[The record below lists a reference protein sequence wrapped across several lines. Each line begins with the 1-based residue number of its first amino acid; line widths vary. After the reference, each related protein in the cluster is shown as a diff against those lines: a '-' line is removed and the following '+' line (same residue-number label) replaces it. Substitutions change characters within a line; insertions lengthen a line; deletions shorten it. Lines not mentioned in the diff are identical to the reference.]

1 VFLGHLGHD
10 GVVNRSSRATL
21 ALAGV
26 VTGIAGLVASQ
37 ATVWILQA
45 KNGPIVAVASAV
57 RDKTPG
63 HLAVKLV
70 HLVGHKDKPLLIAG
84 TTALLLVLCA
94 LVGTQARRR
103 PLLPDVVF
111 FALAVIGLLSV
122 LRLDDSTAG
131 SSLGVVVGL
140 ITWLVVFRLLTG
152 PVVAAPVDAEPE
164 VWRTTRRDFLTRV
177 GSVGVGSV
185 VVGALGRYSSRKR
198 REVEKEL
205 RLLRLP
211 IKTGT
216 APIGVSV
223 GVPGIPSWR
232 TPSDNFYLIHTVLTV
247 PAISPHEWS
256 LRIHGAVEKEL
267 TITYN
272 DLVARSFTEDWITL
286 CCVSNEVGG
295 DLIGNAYWSGVPIRD
310 LLAEAGVK
318 AGADAVLQTSE
329 DGWTCGTP
337 LAALTDPNRNAML
350 ALAMNGKPLPI
361 EHGFPVRMV
370 VPGLYG
376 YVSATKWLVDL
387 EVTSFDKFDAYWTQR
402 GWSAKGPVKTQ
413 SRIDVPR
420 DGAGTKTG
428 NLKVGGSA
436 WAQHTGIEKVEYQLD
451 GGAWQTARL
460 GAVPGNDTWVQWA
473 GDVDVD
479 KGKHTLVVRATDKS
493 GYTQTPVRTDVVPDG
508 ATGWDTIDFHA
519 G

>member
-1 VFLGHLGHD
+1 
-10 GVVNRSSRATL
+10 VNRSSRAL

-26 VTGIAGLVASQ
+26 ATGLAGLVTSQ
-37 ATVWILQA
+37 ATVWMLQA

-63 HLAVKLV
+63 GLAIKLV

-84 TTALLLVLCA
+84 TTVLLLLLCA
-94 LVGTQARRR
+94 WVGTQARRR
-103 PLLPDVVF
+103 PVLPDLVF
-111 FALAVIGLLSV
+111 FALAVIGMLSV

-140 ITWLVVFRLLTG
+140 ITWLVVHRILTA
-152 PVVAAPVDAEPE
+152 PIVASPVDADPAS
-164 VWRTTRRDFLTRV
+164 WRSSRRAFLQRLAAVSAAAAVAGTI
-177 GSVGVGSV
+177 
-185 VVGALGRYSSRKR
+185 GRYSSRKR
-198 REVEKEL
+198 REVEQA
-205 RLLRLP
+205 RSLLKLP
-211 IKTGT
+211 VGIGK
-216 APIGVSV
+216 APSGVSV
-223 GVPGIPSWR
+223 GVPGVEPWR
-232 TPSDNFYLIHTVLTV
+232 TPSDDFYLIHTALTV
-247 PAISPHEWS
+247 PAIAPHEWS
-256 LRIHGAVEKEL
+256 LRIHGMVENEL
-267 TITYN
+267 TVSYT
-272 DLVARSFTEDWITL
+272 DLVARGFTEDWITL

-310 LLAEAGVK
+310 LLAQAGVK
-318 AGADAVLQTSE
+318 AGADAVLQTSK
-329 DGWTCGTP
+329 DGWNCGTP
-337 LAALTDPNRNAML
+337 LAALTDPKRNAML

-428 NLKVGGSA
+428 SLKVGGSA

-460 GAVPGNDTWVQWA
+460 GSVPGNDTWVQWA
-473 GDVDVD
+473 GDVEVD
-479 KGKHTLVVRATDKS
+479 KGEHTLVVRATDKS
-493 GYTQTPVRTDVVPDG
+493 GYTQTPVRAGVVPDG
-508 ATGWDTIDFHA
+508 ATGWDTIEFHA

>member
-1 VFLGHLGHD
+1 M
-10 GVVNRSSRATL
+10 NRTSRAL
-21 ALAGV
+21 AVAGV
-26 VTGIAGLVASQ
+26 VTGVAGLVASQ
-37 ATVWILQA
+37 ATVWVLEA

-63 HLAVKLV
+63 DLAVKLV

-84 TTALLLVLCA
+84 TTVLLLLLCA
-94 LVGTQARRR
+94 WIGTQARRR
-103 PLLPDVVF
+103 PVLPDLVF

-122 LRLDDSTAG
+122 LRLDDSTTG

-140 ITWLVVFRLLTG
+140 VTWLVVFRLLTS
-152 PVVAAPVDAEPE
+152 PVLAAPEDVDQEN
-164 VWRTTRRDFLTRV
+164 WRPTRRVFLQRLA
-177 GSVGVGSV
+177 GAGAGVV
-185 VVGALGRYSSRKR
+185 VVGAVGRYSSRKR
-198 REVEKEL
+198 RQVEQVR

-211 IKTGT
+211 ISTG
-216 APIGVSV
+216 APPTGVNL
-223 GVPGIPSWR
+223 GVPGIAPWR
-232 TPSDNFYLIHTVLTV
+232 SSNDDFYLIHTALTV
-247 PAISPHEWS
+247 PTISPRDWS
-256 LRIHGAVEKEL
+256 LRIHGMVEREL
-267 TITYN
+267 TISYD

-295 DLIGNAYWSGVPIRD
+295 DLIGNAFWSGVPIRD

-318 AGADAVLQTSE
+318 PGADAVLQTSK
-329 DGWTCGTP
+329 DGWNCGTP
-337 LAALTDPNRNAML
+337 LAALTDPDRNAML

-420 DGAGTKTG
+420 DGAGVPTG
-428 NLKVGGSA
+428 RLQVGGSA
-436 WAQHTGIEKVEYQLD
+436 WAQHTGIAKVEYQLD

-460 GAVPGNDTWVQWA
+460 GAVPGADTWVQWS
-473 GDVDVD
+473 GDVEVD
-479 KGKHTLVVRATDKS
+479 GGQHTLVVRATDSS
-493 GYTQTPVRTDVVPDG
+493 GYTQTPVRTDVLPDG
-508 ATGWDTIDFHA
+508 ATGWHTVAFDA

>member
-1 VFLGHLGHD
+1 MS
-10 GVVNRSSRATL
+10 RSKQFL

-26 VTGIAGLVASQ
+26 LTGIAGLVTGQ
-37 ATVWILQA
+37 ATVWLLDA
-45 KNGPIVAVASAV
+45 KNGPVVAVASAV

-63 HLAVKLV
+63 GLAVKLV

-84 TTALLLVLCA
+84 TTVLLLLLCA
-94 LVGTQARRR
+94 WLGTQAKRR
-103 PLLPDVVF
+103 PLLPDLVF
-111 FALAVIGLLSV
+111 FALAVVGLVSV
-122 LRLDDSTAG
+122 LRLKDSTTG

-140 ITWLVVFRLLTG
+140 ITWLVVFRLLT
-152 PVVAAPVDAEPE
+152 APVLAPSAEVAPE
-164 VWRTTRRDFLTRV
+164 AWRSSRRDFLQRV
-177 GSVGVGSV
+177 GGVGVGV
-185 VVGALGRYSSRKR
+185 VAVAALGRWGSRGR
-198 REVEKEL
+198 RRVEQVR

-211 IKTGT
+211 VDAGTPPTG
-216 APIGVSV
+216 VNL
-223 GVPGIPSWR
+223 GVPGIAPWR
-232 TPSDNFYLIHTVLTV
+232 TPNDDFYLIHTALTV
-247 PAISPHEWS
+247 PTISPRDWS
-256 LRIHGAVEKEL
+256 LRIHGMVEKEL
-267 TITYN
+267 TITYD
-272 DLVARSFTEDWITL
+272 DLVARSLTEDWITL

-318 AGADAVLQTSE
+318 DGADAVLQTSK

-337 LAALTDPNRNAML
+337 VAALTDPDRNAML

-387 EVTSFDKFDAYWTQR
+387 EVTTFDRFDAYWTQR
-402 GWSAKGPVKTQ
+402 GWSAKGPVKTE

-420 DGAGTKTG
+420 DGAGTATG
-428 NLKVGGSA
+428 TVKVGGSA
-436 WAQHTGIEKVEYQLD
+436 WSQHTGIEKVEYQVD

-460 GAVPGNDTWVQWA
+460 GSVPGNDTWVQWA
-473 GDVDVD
+473 GEVEAG
-479 KGKHTLVVRATDKS
+479 KGKHTLVVRATDKT
-493 GYTQTPVRTDVVPDG
+493 GYTQTPVRADVLPDG
-508 ATGWDTIDFHA
+508 ATGWHTVEFHA